1 MKILIAIGVHR
12 QEEAGAAAVVLN
24 HARELERLG
33 HSVDC
38 WFLEDVLTKPTN
50 PQRFEALI
58 FANRVAKLIL
68 RDRDKYDVVNL
79 HAPWGCVYGVR
90 RKLGRLVDAPPYVM
104 TMQASESYYA
114 RAMRLEHQKGRATNF
129 GRKNRVWHRIYH
141 RSLYGVS
148 IRTADYGAVANQ
160 QACAES
166 VRQQKGA
173 SGRIRLVPN
182 GVEERFFFDRDYSD
196 GPAARLLYVGT
207 WLDRKGVH
215 YLSEGFGQLIQ
226 KKPNVR
232 LTVAGCLTEID
243 RVKVAFAS
251 NARHRVDVIPKIP
264 REDMPILYAK
274 HDVFVFP
281 SLVEGMPLALLE
293 AMAGA
298 MAVVTTEAPGMADI
312 VHDHVNGLLVPPAD
326 SKSLSSALETVCD
339 SADLRRYLGSRAQET
354 ARQYTW
360 NRVAREMEAVLSLAC
375 ARDTSVIG
383 ATR

>member
-38 WFLEDVLTKPTN
+38 WFLEDVLTKPAN
-50 PQRFEALI
+50 PPRFEALI

-90 RKLGRLVDAPPYVM
+90 RKLGHLVDTPPYVM

-114 RAMRLEHQKGRATNF
+114 QAMRIEHQKGRATNF
-129 GRKNRVWHRIYH
+129 GPKNRAWHRIYH
-141 RSLYGVS
+141 RSLYHAS

-173 SGRIRLVPN
+173 FGRMRFVPN
-182 GVEERFFFDRDYSD
+182 GVEERFFLDRDYSD
-196 GPAARLLYVGT
+196 GPAVTRLLYVGT

-215 YLSEGFGQLIQ
+215 YLAEGFGLLGQ
-226 KKPNVR
+226 KNPNVR
-232 LTVAGCLTEID
+232 LTVAGCLTEVD
-243 RVKVAFAS
+243 RVKVAFPS
-251 NARHRVDVIPKIP
+251 DARHRVDVIPKIA
-264 REDMPILYAK
+264 REDMPTLYSK

-298 MAVVTTEAPGMADI
+298 MAVVTTDAPGMADI
-312 VHDHVNGLLVPPAD
+312 VHDHVSGLLVPPAD

-339 SADLRRYLGSRAQET
+339 SADLRRYLGLRAQET

-360 NRVAREMEAVLSLAC
+360 HNIGKQVEHILELA
-375 ARDTSVIG
+375 AGKG
-383 ATR
+383 AGR